1 MYTDEDLNLAVKN
14 GIFTKSSVD
23 EFRESISLLKSS
35 PSVDEENFRLI
46 GGFNDIFVVIACCLL
61 LFSSI
66 FVLKPINEILGFV
79 SFIVLSWGL
88 SEFFV
93 LKRKMSLPAILLLV
107 SFVGGV
113 FQLSSS
119 LFTEASGVSLIAA
132 AAASTLAAYLHWLRF
147 KVPITVAAG
156 TVAAIGLIISTTL
169 SVFPNTK
176 DWILVILF
184 ICGIGSFFLA
194 MYWDSSD
201 TTRTT
206 RKSDV
211 AFWLHLA
218 SAPLIIHPVFSTL
231 GVLDGSENLINMG
244 LVIILYILMT
254 IISIV
259 IDRRA
264 FMVSSLVYVIYAL
277 STIMKTYGG
286 IGYGFALTGVLMGA
300 SLLLLSAFWHV
311 TRNRIV
317 SLIPMKIRTY
327 IPKAGNFNN
336 TKNHPN

>member
-1 MYTDEDLNLAVKN
+1 MYSDKDLNQAVEN
-14 GIFTKSSVD
+14 GIFTSQAVD
-23 EFRESISLLKSS
+23 EFKASVVSLKNRQ
-35 PSVDEENFRLI
+35 SVDEENFRLV
-46 GGFNDIFVVIACCLL
+46 GGFNDIFVLIACLLL

-66 FVLKPINEILGFV
+66 FVLKPFNETFGLV
-79 SFIVLSWGL
+79 TFIALSWGL

-113 FQLSSS
+113 FVLAGTFFATTSQ
-119 LFTEASGVSLIAA
+119 ASLIAS
-132 AAASTLAAYLHWLRF
+132 AAASTIAAYLHWLRF

-156 TVAAIGLIISTTL
+156 TVAAIALIISSL
-169 SVFPNTK
+169 LKLFPSTQQ
-176 DWILVILF
+176 WLLVILF
-184 ICGIGSFFLA
+184 SCGVAAFVLA
-194 MYWDSSD
+194 MYWDCAD
-201 TTRTT
+201 TKRVT

-218 SAPLIIHPVFSTL
+218 AAPLIIHPIFSSL
-231 GVLDGSENLINMG
+231 GVLSGNESLFNMA

-254 IISIV
+254 VISLV

-277 STIMKTYGG
+277 TSLVNTYGG

-300 SLLLLSAFWHV
+300 LLLLLSAFWQTARKRLV
-311 TRNRIV
+311 LKLPV
-317 SLIPMKIRTY
+317 KISNY
-327 IPKAGNFNN
+327 VPDVILK
-336 TKNHPN
+336 